1 MNQFVCVKTGIRAL
15 LLGALVLLL
24 SSCFGKGS
32 GPEQPSYPNGIVTV
46 KTHPETKQVFLQL
59 DERTTLLPVN
69 LKQHPFKGKQ
79 VRALVSYEEDA
90 KAAHEGYTKAV
101 RVNWIDSILTKPTV
115 PNLADNIKA
124 YGGDPLDV
132 RKEDMLIEDGYL
144 TLVFYAHFGV
154 RGGKPHR
161 INLVHGSNPHDPYEL
176 LLCHDAQ
183 GDIAHQP
190 GMSGNF
196 VGRGWVAFDLSQ
208 LPDTKGE
215 KVQMTIRFRSYGSE
229 KLIRLD
235 YTTGKTTPPL
245 KQPEKEKKHD
255 TRALL
260 DLE

>member
-24 SSCFGKGS
+24 SSCFGKWGS
-32 GPEQPSYPNGIVTV
+32 PEQLSSPNGIVTV
-46 KTHPETKQVFLQL
+46 KTHPETKQVYLQL

-79 VRALVSYEEDA
+79 VRALVSFEEEA

-101 RVNWIDSILTKPTV
+101 KINWIDSILTKPTV

-124 YGGDPLDV
+124 YGADPIDA

-144 TLVFYAHFGV
+144 TLVFYAHFGM
-154 RGGKPHR
+154 RGGRPHR
-161 INLVHGSNPHDPYEL
+161 INLVRGSNPHDPYEL

-183 GDIAHQP
+183 GDISHQP
-190 GMSGNF
+190 GMSGSS

-215 KVQMTIRFRSYGSE
+215 KVTMTIRFRSFDSE
-229 KLIRLD
+229 KRISLD
-235 YTTGKTTPPL
+235 YITGKTTPAP
-245 KQPEKEKKHD
+245 KQPEKEHKQD

-260 DLE
+260 ELE